1 MRVDIDFDCYLYTYG
16 NDEKVTLF
24 QFFPG
29 GDWDEDKSTL
39 EEALKNILLHNS
51 IGSRLKKINNIS
63 ELNNEREQNEID

>member
-29 GDWDEDKSTL
+29 GDWDEDKLTL
-39 EEALKNILLHNS
+39 EEALKKYPPTQFNW
-51 IGSRLKKINNIS
+51 LKIK
-63 ELNNEREQNEID
+63 ED